1 MMTVIK
7 IGGSLIASGPV
18 ENMLGDIARLLT
30 TESEKIVLVHGGG
43 KIITEYSE
51 RLGVKPTFIFSP
63 EGIRSRYTDKET
75 ADIYNMVMGK
85 INSQLVLGLAIKG
98 IRAFGLSGIDGWTI
112 RAERKKR
119 LLIIDEKGRKRAIE
133 GGYTGKVKEV
143 NTGALSALISA
154 GYLPV
159 ISPVAMGF
167 EGEALNIDGDRTAA
181 AIAAA
186 LKADRLVIFTDVDG
200 LLMDGKL
207 VEHMDRGEAKETL
220 RKVGPGMDK
229 KVMACIEALEGG
241 VRESVI
247 SSGLVQHPLENALEG
262 QHRTVIV

>member
-1 MMTVIK
+1 
-7 IGGSLIASGPV
+7 
-18 ENMLGDIARLLT
+18 
-30 TESEKIVLVHGGG
+30 
-43 KIITEYSE
+43 
-51 RLGVKPTFIFSP
+51 
-63 EGIRSRYTDKET
+63 
-75 ADIYNMVMGK
+75 
-85 INSQLVLGLAIKG
+85 
-98 IRAFGLSGIDGWTI
+98 
-112 RAERKKR
+112 
-119 LLIIDEKGRKRAIE
+119 
-133 GGYTGKVKEV
+133 
-143 NTGALSALISA
+143 
-154 GYLPV
+154 YLPV

-186 LKADRLVIFTDVDG
+186 LKADRLVIFTDVEG

>member
-1 MMTVIK
+1 MITVIK
-7 IGGSLIASGPV
+7 IGGSLISSGPV
-18 ENMLGDIARLLT
+18 DGLLGDVARLST
-30 TESEKIVLVHGGG
+30 TEAGRIVLVHGGG
-43 KIITEYSE
+43 RMITEYSE

-85 INSQLVLGLAIKG
+85 INSQLVLGLSVKG
-98 IRAFGLSGIDGWTI
+98 VRAFGLSGIDGGTI

-119 LLIIDEKGRKRAIE
+119 LLIVDEKGRKRAIE
-133 GGYTGKVKEV
+133 GGYTGRVIEV
-143 NTGALSALISA
+143 NTGALSAIISA

-159 ISPVAMGF
+159 ISPVAMGL

-186 LKADRLVIFTDVDG
+186 LKADRLVIFTDVEG
-200 LLMDGKL
+200 LLMDGEL
-207 VEHMDRGEAKETL
+207 VKRMDRGEAKEAL

-229 KVMACIEALEGG
+229 KLMACIEALEGG
-241 VRESVI
+241 VKESVI
-247 SSGLVQHPLENALEG
+247 SSGLVPRPLENALSG
-262 QHRTVIV
+262 QHRTVIA